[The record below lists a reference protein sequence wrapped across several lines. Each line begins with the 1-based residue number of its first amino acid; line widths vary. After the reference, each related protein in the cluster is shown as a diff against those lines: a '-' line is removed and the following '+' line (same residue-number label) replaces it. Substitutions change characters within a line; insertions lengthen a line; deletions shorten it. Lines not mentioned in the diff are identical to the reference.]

1 MGKFKLQNSKKKKV
15 VKKSEPPT
23 PSLEELKRTLGFPDS
38 TEFLG
43 YAVYLEQSDEF
54 LAEFDDSPKQGVT
67 KKVWAKTP
75 QLAAYYNTL
84 ATASKISQECSGS
97 IVIGL
102 FDTGDQILSVT
113 MSVNR

>member
-1 MGKFKLQNSKKKKV
+1 MGKIKLQSSKKKKI
-15 VKKSEPPT
+15 VKRSEPPK

-38 TEFLG
+38 AEFLG
-43 YAVYLEQSDEF
+43 YAVYLAQSDEF
-54 LAEFDDSPKQGVT
+54 LAEFADSPRQGVT
-67 KKVWAKTP
+67 KKVWTKSP
-75 QLAAYYNTL
+75 QLAVYYNTL
-84 ATASKISQECSGS
+84 GMASKISRECSGS